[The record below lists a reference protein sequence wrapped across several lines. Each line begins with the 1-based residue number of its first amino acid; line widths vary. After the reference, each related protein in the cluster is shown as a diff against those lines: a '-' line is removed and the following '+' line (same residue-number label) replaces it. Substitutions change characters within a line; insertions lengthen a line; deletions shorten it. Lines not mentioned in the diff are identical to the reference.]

1 MQKMKE
7 ATTSRCYDIWAGF
20 YDRTFGALVH
30 RRQIRAIEELRPK
43 PGDRVL
49 DLGVGTGMTL
59 EHYPDNVTV
68 VGMDLSWGM
77 LEKALD
83 KCREKSLS
91 HCRLVQGDAMDP
103 PFADQSFDHIIVT
116 HTVSVVSDPPRLL
129 QWCQRMIKPGGRI
142 IVLNHFRSENPVI
155 GTLEKLANPLCVHI
169 GWRSDLSLED
179 CLTGVDLAVQYQFKL
194 RKIDLWRIVVL
205 SEHEPGLTRQAHDP
219 AVPPP
224 DHAAQTTGKAPG

>member
-1 MQKMKE
+1 MQKMEE
-7 ATTSRCYDIWAGF
+7 ATTSRCYDVWAGF

-30 RRQIRAIEELRPK
+30 KRQIRAIEELRPD

-59 EHYPDNVTV
+59 EHYPDNITV

-77 LEKALD
+77 LEKANA
-83 KCREKSLS
+83 KCREQQLD
-91 HCRLVQGDAMDP
+91 HCRLVQGDAMAP
-103 PFADQSFDHIIVT
+103 PFAERSFDHIIVT

-142 IVLNHFRSENPVI
+142 IVLNHFRSDNPVI
-155 GTLEKLANPLCVHI
+155 GTLEKVANPLCVHI

-194 RKIDLWRIVVL
+194 SKVDLWRIVVL
-205 SEHEPGLTRQAHDP
+205 SDHEPGVTRQATDP

-224 DHAAQTTGKAPG
+224 AQTPTGQAPG